1 MNDQDDQSH
10 GVVVGYD
17 GSPSVRLALEWA
29 AETARQLGTR
39 RTIVHSLSLSMIP
52 GFPAVDESQVE
63 PTLHQAAEVVV
74 GEGADHASRVLE
86 ESQIATQY
94 WLGSPAGQLVDASRD
109 ADLIVLGSRGH
120 GRLRAGLLGSTS
132 YAVTAHARC
141 PVVIVRA
148 GAEQQEQQEE
158 QEKTAGDLHVA
169 RPGPEHPVVVGV
181 DDSEA
186 AQRALDAAAA
196 WAEREHAALH
206 VVHVA
211 HSVSMEAWTYAETT
225 KAGTDRTHAVRDDA
239 ERTVTRL
246 GNRARA
252 DHPNLEVS
260 TEVLYGDPGQTLAE
274 LAAHAGLVVVGS
286 RGRGGF
292 SGMLL
297 GSVSHRVI
305 HDAVCPVLV
314 VR

>member
-52 GFPAVDESQVE
+52 VSLPSTSRW
-63 PTLHQAAEVVV
+63 PSRCCTRPPRWSAAR
-74 GEGADHASRVLE
+74 ADHASSVLE
-86 ESQIATQY
+86 ASQIEAQY
-94 WLGSPAGQLVDASRD
+94 LLGSPAGQLVDASRD

-141 PVVIVRA
+141 PVVLVRA
-148 GAEQQEQQEE
+148 GAEQQEEE
-158 QEKTAGDLHVA
+158 QEEMAGDLHVA
-169 RPGPEHPVVVGV
+169 RPGPGHPVIVGV

-186 AQRALDAAAA
+186 AQRALDAAA

-206 VVHVA
+206 VVA
-211 HSVSMEAWTYAETT
+211 SAACSW
-225 KAGTDRTHAVRDDA
+225 VR
-239 ERTVTRL
+239 
-246 GNRARA
+246 
-252 DHPNLEVS
+252 
-260 TEVLYGDPGQTLAE
+260 
-274 LAAHAGLVVVGS
+274 
-286 RGRGGF
+286 
-292 SGMLL
+292 
-297 GSVSHRVI
+297 
-305 HDAVCPVLV
+305 
-314 VR
+314 